1 MYLEPSRTATME
13 VLTPKAD
20 NYFGKEALA
29 SRFSSVVNTPLKC
42 CKIPESIEIK
52 GNIGREEVYN
62 LVLKWWFAKLTGKR
76 MRQGL
81 FLI

>member
-1 MYLEPSRTATME
+1 MYLEPSRTTTMD

-42 CKIPESIEIK
+42 CKIQESTEIK